1 MAGRI
6 RDEDVEAVRGR
17 INIADVIGE
26 QVTLKRAGV
35 DSLKGL
41 CPFHEERSPSFH
53 VRPQAGYFHCFGCGE
68 GGDAIAFLTKFEHI
82 TFVEAVER
90 LAQRIGFQLT
100 YTDGG
105 PARDTANRVRL
116 LEANRLAAEFFAA
129 HLDSADA
136 APGREFLTGRGFD
149 ASSATRFG
157 LGWAPKSWDELTRH
171 LRGRGFEDAELQ
183 AAGLVSAGDRGV
195 YDRFRGRLL
204 WPVRD
209 LSGAVLGF
217 GARRLLEDDQG
228 PKYLNTPE
236 TSIYHKAQLLY
247 GLDLAKRDV
256 ARGHR
261 VVVVEG
267 YTDVMAC
274 HLAGVTTAVATCGTA
289 FGVEH
294 IRVLRRVLG
303 DDNAVPGEVI
313 FTFDPDAAGQQAA
326 VRAFAEE
333 RRFSAQTYIAVGA
346 DGLDPSDLR
355 SQRGDSAVRAMV
367 QSRKPM
373 FEFMLRRVLDQH
385 DLDTVEGRVA
395 ALRAG
400 APIITDIRD
409 PQMKTAY
416 SRELAKWLAADVR
429 EVERAVTAARRDVGR
444 RDSTR
449 REGVGR
455 EGAQRKSA
463 RPVGSRPDSPRQGSA
478 PQGVAPQGVAPRDG
492 ATGDGAPLGTARPVD
507 GRRETRQGGGAT
519 DRAPE
524 QIRAPRA
531 TLRSLP
537 QDPAAR
543 LETEALMVVLQFPH
557 LVGDA
562 LIARATASGFSNA
575 SLAAVRDAVAVQ
587 AARTGGPGWLE
598 RVAGELP
605 QQIAPLVEEL
615 AVAPLPARAADD
627 DELTTYVQSV
637 VRSLVVRDV
646 LRRKVEVLQ
655 QLRRTES
662 VTDPERRRALNVRLV
677 ELETDRRTLLGV

>member
-6 RDEDVEAVRGR
+6 RNEDIEAVRSR

-53 VRPQAGYFHCFGCGE
+53 VRPQGGYFHCFGCGE
-68 GGDAIAFLTKFEHI
+68 GGDAIAFLMKFEHV
-82 TFVEAVER
+82 TFAEAVER

-100 YTDGG
+100 YEDGG

-116 LEANRLAAEFFAA
+116 IEANRVAAEFFAA
-129 HLDSADA
+129 NLDSAGA

-149 ASSATRFG
+149 AQAASRFG

-171 LRGRGFEDAELQ
+171 LRGKGFDDAELQ

-195 YDRFRGRLL
+195 YDRFRGRLV

-236 TSIYHKAQLLY
+236 TAIYHKAQLLY

-355 SQRGDSAVRAMV
+355 SQHGDAAVRAMV

-373 FEFMLRRVLDQH
+373 FEFMLRRVLEQH
-385 DLDTVEGRVA
+385 DLDAVEGRVA

-400 APIITDIRD
+400 APIIADIRD

-416 SRELAKWLAADVR
+416 TRELAKWLAADVR
-429 EVERAVTAARRDVGR
+429 EVELAVTAARRDGAR
-444 RDSTR
+444 RDSAGADGAR
-449 REGVGR
+449 SDGARSVGAR
-455 EGAQRKSA
+455 GDGARHSGTPDDRA
-463 RPVGSRPDSPRQGSA
+463 RDRVRDDRPGDAGDRFAAGSETGRGDAQ
-478 PQGVAPQGVAPRDG
+478 QRDG
-492 ATGDGAPLGTARPVD
+492 APDRPP
-507 GRRETRQGGGAT
+507 ETRRG
-519 DRAPE
+519 
-524 QIRAPRA
+524 PRP

-543 LETEALMVVLQFPH
+543 LETEALMVILQFPN
-557 LVGDA
+557 LVGDE
-562 LIARATASGFSNA
+562 LIARATDSGFSNA
-575 SLAAVRDAVAVQ
+575 SLAAIRDAVAVQ
-587 AARTGGPGWLE
+587 AGRTGGPGWLE

-605 QQIAPLVEEL
+605 GQIAPLVEEL

-627 DELTTYVQSV
+627 TELTAYVQSV

-646 LRRKVEVLQ
+646 LRLKVEVLQ
-655 QLRRTES
+655 QLRRSES
-662 VTDPERRRALNVRLV
+662 VADPERRRALNVRLV
-677 ELETDRRTLLGV
+677 QLESDRRMLLGV

>member
-68 GGDAIAFLTKFEHI
+68 GGDAIAFLTKLEHI

-116 LEANRLAAEFFAA
+116 LEANRLAAEFFAS

-149 ASSATRFG
+149 ASAATRFG

-289 FGVEH
+289 FGVDH

-355 SQRGDSAVRAMV
+355 SQRGDAAVRAMV
-367 QSRKPM
+367 ESRKPM

-416 SRELAKWLAADVR
+416 SRELAKWLASDVR
-429 EVERAVTAARRDVGR
+429 EVERAVTAARREGAR
-444 RDSTR
+444 RD
-449 REGVGR
+449 
-455 EGAQRKSA
+455 GARQDSA
-463 RPVGSRPDSPRQGSA
+463 RQDSARHDGSRQGSA
-478 PQGVAPQGVAPRDG
+478 PKDGARQGDASRAGALRDG
-492 ATGDGAPLGTARPVD
+492 APHTTARPDD
-507 GRRETRQGGGAT
+507 GRSETRQGNGAS

-524 QIRAPRA
+524 PFRAPRP

-557 LVGDA
+557 LVGDE

-587 AARTGGPGWLE
+587 AARIGGPGWLE

-677 ELETDRRTLLGV
+677 ELESDRRTLLGV

>member
-6 RDEDVEAVRGR
+6 RNEDIEAVRSR

-53 VRPQAGYFHCFGCGE
+53 VRPQGGYFHCFGCGE
-68 GGDAIAFLTKFEHI
+68 GGDAIAFLMKFEHV
-82 TFVEAVER
+82 TFAEAVER

-100 YTDGG
+100 YEDGG

-116 LEANRLAAEFFAA
+116 IEANRAAAEFFAA
-129 HLDSADA
+129 NLDSAAA
-136 APGREFLTGRGFD
+136 APGRQFLTGRGFD
-149 ASSATRFG
+149 AHAAIRFG

-171 LRGRGFEDAELQ
+171 LRDKGFDDAELQ
-183 AAGLVSAGDRGV
+183 AAGLVSAGERGV
-195 YDRFRGRLL
+195 YDRFRGRLV

-217 GARRLLEDDQG
+217 GARRLLDDDQG

-236 TSIYHKAQLLY
+236 TAVYHKAQLLY

-256 ARGHR
+256 ARDHR

-274 HLAGVTTAVATCGTA
+274 HLAGVTTAVATCGTS

-355 SQRGDSAVRAMV
+355 SQRGDAAVRAMV

-373 FEFMLRRVLDQH
+373 FEFMLRRVLEQH
-385 DLDTVEGRVA
+385 DLDAVEGRVA

-400 APIITDIRD
+400 APIIADIRD

-416 SRELAKWLAADVR
+416 TRELAKWLAADVR
-429 EVERAVTAARRDVGR
+429 EVERAVTAARRDGARRNSAGADRARQDGHRSDGARHSGAADDRARDDRARDSGDRSAAAGPESGR
-444 RDSTR
+444 RD
-449 REGVGR
+449 
-455 EGAQRKSA
+455 AQ
-463 RPVGSRPDSPRQGSA
+463 Q
-478 PQGVAPQGVAPRDG
+478 RDG
-492 ATGDGAPLGTARPVD
+492 APDRPP
-507 GRRETRQGGGAT
+507 ET
-519 DRAPE
+519 
-524 QIRAPRA
+524 RAPRP

-543 LETEALMVVLQFPH
+543 LEIEALMVILQFPH
-557 LVGDA
+557 LVGDE
-562 LIARATASGFSNA
+562 LIERATDSGFSNA
-575 SLAAVRDAVAVQ
+575 SLAAVRDAVAAQ
-587 AARTGGPGWLE
+587 AGRTGGPGWLE

-605 QQIAPLVEEL
+605 GQVAPLVEEL
-615 AVAPLPARAADD
+615 AVAPLPARAVD
-627 DELTTYVQSV
+627 DEQLTAYVRSV

-646 LRRKVEVLQ
+646 LRLKVEVLQ
-655 QLRRTES
+655 QLRRSES
-662 VTDPERRRALNVRLV
+662 AADPERRRALNVRLV
-677 ELETDRRTLLGV
+677 QLESDRRMLLGV